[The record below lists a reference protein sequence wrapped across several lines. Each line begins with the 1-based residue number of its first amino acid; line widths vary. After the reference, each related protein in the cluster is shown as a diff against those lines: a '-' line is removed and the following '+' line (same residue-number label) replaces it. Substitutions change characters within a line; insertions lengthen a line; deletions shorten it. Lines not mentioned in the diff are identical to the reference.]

1 LKHPVHWTSFF
12 LGSFFLEFQELNY
25 FSKFYFTVAMV
36 VECLPS
42 PLEVTEE
49 RVEKLLCSNARK
61 FDSLPEQTQQ
71 LKDGE

>member
-1 LKHPVHWTSFF
+1 M
-12 LGSFFLEFQELNY
+12 
-25 FSKFYFTVAMV
+25 A